1 MKIKFFAENKK
12 KSQIIFECVEN
23 TNSAH
28 QGKEFIVINLNTDNE
43 EMNFKHGLVADYLH
57 HLVEHDCITDWKYL
71 DANIAEIMNSKV
83 HFI

>member
-1 MKIKFFAENKK
+1 MKVKFFAENKK

-28 QGKEFIVINLNTDNE
+28 QGKEFIVVNLDTDSP
-43 EMNFKHGLVADYLH
+43 EMNFKNGLVADYLRYLADH
-57 HLVEHDCITDWKYL
+57 ECSTDWKTL
-71 DANIAEIMNSKV
+71 DTAIAEIMNSKV

>member
-23 TNSAH
+23 INSVH
-28 QGKEFIVINLNTDNE
+28 EGKEFIVVNLNTDSE
-43 EMNFKHGLVADYLH
+43 EMNFKHGLVADYLY
-57 HLVEHDCITDWKYL
+57 HLVEHDCITDWKTL
-71 DANIAEIMNSKV
+71 DTAITEVMNSKV

>member
-12 KSQIIFECVEN
+12 KSQVIFECVEN

-28 QGKEFIVINLNTDNE
+28 QGKEFIVVNLNTDSE

-57 HLVEHDCITDWKYL
+57 YLANHESITDWKDL
-71 DANIAEIMNSKV
+71 DVSIADIMNSKV

>member
-12 KSQIIFECVEN
+12 KSQIIFKCVEN

-28 QGKEFIVINLNTDNE
+28 QGKEFIVVNLNTDSE
-43 EMNFKHGLVADYLH
+43 EVNFKHGLVADYLH
-57 HLVEHDCITDWKYL
+57 YLAKHNCSTDWKVL

>member
-12 KSQIIFECVEN
+12 KGQLIFECVEN

-28 QGKEFIVINLNTDNE
+28 QGKEFIVVNLDTDCP
-43 EMNFKHGLVADYLH
+43 EMNFKNGLVADYLRY
-57 HLVEHDCITDWKYL
+57 LAEHECSTDWKTL
-71 DANIAEIMNSKV
+71 DTAIAEVMNSKV

>member
-12 KSQIIFECVEN
+12 KNQVIFECVEN

-28 QGKEFIVINLNTDNE
+28 EGKEFIVVNLNTDSE
-43 EMNFKHGLVADYLH
+43 EMNFKNGLVADYLH
-57 HLVEHDCITDWKYL
+57 YLVGHDCSTDWKTL
-71 DANIAEIMNSKV
+71 DTDIAEIMNSKV

>member
-12 KSQIIFECVEN
+12 KNQVIFELTEN

-28 QGKEFIVINLNTDNE
+28 EGKEFIVVNLNTDSE
-43 EMNFKHGLVADYLH
+43 EVNFKNGLVADYLH
-57 HLVEHDCITDWKYL
+57 YLTNHESVTDWRTL
-71 DANIAEIMNSKV
+71 DTAIAEIIKSKV

>member
-12 KSQIIFECVEN
+12 KNQVIYECVEN

-28 QGKEFIVINLNTDNE
+28 DGKEFIVVNLNTDSE
-43 EMNFKHGLVADYLH
+43 EVNFKHGLVADYLH
-57 HLVEHDCITDWKYL
+57 YLAEHECHTDWKTL
-71 DANIAEIMNSKV
+71 DTAIAEVMHSKV

>member
-57 HLVEHDCITDWKYL
+57 YLANHETDWKDL